1 MARVSPAHHNQRHK
15 KYPGGVF
22 LFNQIHRAC
31 GYVYRGADCL
41 EGLIYS
47 NRGSA

>member
-22 LFNQIHRAC
+22 FIGKSSLPQVRK
-31 GYVYRGADCL
+31 
-41 EGLIYS
+41 LILK
-47 NRGSA
+47 NL